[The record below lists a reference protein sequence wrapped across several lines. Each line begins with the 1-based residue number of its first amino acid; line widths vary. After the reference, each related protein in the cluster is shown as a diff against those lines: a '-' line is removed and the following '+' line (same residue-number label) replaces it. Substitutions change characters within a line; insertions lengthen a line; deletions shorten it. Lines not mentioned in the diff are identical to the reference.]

1 VVMVVSDHGA
11 KKMDGGICV
20 NEWLIKEGYLKL
32 KEKPEGIVPLEKV
45 EVNWKKTKAWG
56 AGGYYGRIFLNVKG
70 REPEG
75 IIKPKHYERVRD
87 ELVAKL
93 TALTDEKGNPIGTR
107 VIKPQDVYPECRNI
121 PPDLIV
127 YFGDLA
133 WRSVGSLGLN
143 RIHTFE
149 NDTGPDDAN
158 HAANG
163 IFVMYDPQGEHGGRK
178 LEGLQLMDVAP
189 TVLDLMGLPVPGDM
203 EGKVIR

>member
-1 VVMVVSDHGA
+1 
-11 KKMDGGICV
+11 GICV
-20 NEWLIKEGYLKL
+20 NEWLMKEGYLKL
-32 KEKPEGIVPLEKV
+32 KEKPEGIVPLEKA

-75 IIKPKHYERVRD
+75 TIKPKHYERVRD
-87 ELVAKL
+87 ELAAKL

-127 YFGDLA
+127 YFGDLD
-133 WRSVGSLGLN
+133 WRSVGSVGLD

-158 HAANG
+158 HAVNG
-163 IFVMYDPQGEHGGRK
+163 IFIMYDPRGEHGGRK

-189 TVLDLMGLPVPGDM
+189 TVLDLMGLPVPRDM
-203 EGKVIR
+203 EGKVIRVSG